1 MTMPGAIQTASPLL
15 DEPGRRLAWVAPLA
29 LAIWIAVLLAFGFV
43 LQLTAPPPPEP
54 RPVEA
59 RIVEIPP
66 PPAARLQGGP
76 AEAPHPAAPPTAASV
91 WPRSAAL
98 PDAAPTAAKP
108 RPLVKVHRRSVAVHS
123 RILPNAEKAAPSVE
137 KVAPKTLAP
146 VEGAHRQPAAQP
158 NAGAKSASTRS
169 GAPGAA
175 TQEKAGSG
183 GGAGP
188 GSDSLGVRAIYSPA
202 PEIPDDLREETFNTE
217 AIAHFDVSYDGK
229 VKVTLV
235 KPTANPRLNEILLR
249 TLRQWRFV
257 PAMKAGLATDSSFDV
272 RIPIIVQ

>member
-76 AEAPHPAAPPTAASV
+76 AEAPHPAAP
-91 WPRSAAL
+91 
-98 PDAAPTAAKP
+98 PTAAKP